1 MRRRRLIAVAATIAL
16 VTGACSGDDDDGAT
30 DPVVD
35 ESPAVESA
43 DEPEPTPEAEPTP
56 ESTPTPAP
64 EPTAT
69 AEPEVVESVRAP
81 EVTAL
86 PADGLT
92 LPIPNVA
99 VPDDWVVEEF
109 AFGGTAVAYDAVG
122 EVTPDGLWD
131 VAEGERAPYRTRL
144 IVRRPPA
151 AQFSG
156 VVLVEW
162 MNVTSGTDIAT
173 DYGFVSEEIVRSGHA
188 WVGVSVQ
195 NVSVNG
201 SEGDFVGGGLIDTR
215 GLKVI
220 DPDRYGDLDHPGDSF
235 AYDIYTQAGAA
246 VAGLAGTSVLGDLD
260 ADHLIAM
267 GESQSAAFLTGYL
280 NTAHPLVGL
289 YDGFL
294 VHSRG
299 GGAPD
304 PSGERL
310 DFVDAAV
317 RIRDDL
323 EDPVFVFEAETDVV
337 LLGFVNARQPD
348 SELLRTW
355 EVAGASHADTFTLA
369 ATAGFPRDP
378 SLGAVIGCENPINDG
393 PHHETLQAA
402 VSHLVAWV
410 VEGTPPPTAPPL
422 DVVDGEL
429 VRDEL
434 GIATGGV
441 RTPPVDVPL
450 RVLSGDPGSEGG
462 ACFLFGETRLLDEA
476 EVAALHGTLDAY
488 VAALQASADTAV
500 EAGWLLPVD
509 AATMVEEETARAVS
523 LGLS

>member
-1 MRRRRLIAVAATIAL
+1 MMLRHRLIGLMVATAL
-16 VTGACSGDDDDGAT
+16 VMGACAGDDDDA
-30 DPVVD
+30 
-35 ESPAVESA
+35 A
-43 DEPEPTPEAEPTP
+43 DEPVAAEPTETVAEP
-56 ESTPTPAP
+56 D
-64 EPTAT
+64 PTAT
-69 AEPEVVESVRAP
+69 PEPAPTAEPDPTATPQPEVVESVRVP
-81 EVTAL
+81 EVTLL

-99 VPDDWVVEEF
+99 VPDDWAVEEF

-122 EVTPDGLWD
+122 EVTPDGRWD
-131 VAEGERAPYRTRL
+131 VAEGDTADYRTRL

-151 AQFSG
+151 ADFSG

-173 DYGFVSEEIVRSGHA
+173 DYGFVSEEIIRSGHV

-220 DPDRYGDLDHPGDSF
+220 DPDRYGDLTHPGDRF
-235 AYDIYTQAGAA
+235 AYDIFTQAGAA
-246 VAGLAGTSVLGDLD
+246 VAGLAGMPVLGDLD
-260 ADHLIAM
+260 ASHVIAM

-280 NTAHPLVGL
+280 NTAHPLVDL

-317 RIRDDL
+317 RVRDDL
-323 EDPVFVFEAETDVV
+323 DDPVFVFEAETDVV

-348 SELLRTW
+348 TEVMRTW
-355 EVAGASHADTFTLA
+355 EVAGAAHADTFTLA

-410 VEGTPPPTAPPL
+410 VDGTLPPTAPPL

-429 VRDEL
+429 LRDEL

-450 RVLSGDPGSEGG
+450 RILSGDPGSQGG

-488 VAALQASADTAV
+488 VAVLQASADAAV

-509 AATMVEEETARAVS
+509 AATMVEEETARAGS